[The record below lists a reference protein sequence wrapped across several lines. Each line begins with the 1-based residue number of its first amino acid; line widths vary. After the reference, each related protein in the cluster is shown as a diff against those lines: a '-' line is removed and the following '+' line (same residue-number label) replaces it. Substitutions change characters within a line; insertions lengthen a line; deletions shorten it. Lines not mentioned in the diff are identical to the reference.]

1 MHPYENELD
10 LLQKEV
16 GVEGVNRGF
25 NYWVKNFCYLLI
37 LSCYLD
43 FNLSLMI

>member
-16 GVEGVNRGF
+16 GVEGVNGG
-25 NYWVKNFCYLLI
+25 LI
-37 LSCYLD
+37 IGLRIFVIY
-43 FNLSLMI
+43 